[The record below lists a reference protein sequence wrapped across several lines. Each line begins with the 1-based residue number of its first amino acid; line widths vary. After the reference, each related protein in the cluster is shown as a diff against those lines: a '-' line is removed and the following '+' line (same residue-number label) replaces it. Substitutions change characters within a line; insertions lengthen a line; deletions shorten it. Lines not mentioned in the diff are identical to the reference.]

1 MAEDKK
7 ALRREARYQT
17 ARRNFTC
24 QEPFWGQG
32 NVCSKMCK
40 SMTLSDI
47 IDAFYRR
54 WRLMAIDGTTFDFPD
69 EQRSHDFWVRP
80 P

>member
-1 MAEDKK
+1 
-7 ALRREARYQT
+7 
-17 ARRNFTC
+17 
-24 QEPFWGQG
+24 
-32 NVCSKMCK
+32 
-40 SMTLSDI
+40 MTLSDI